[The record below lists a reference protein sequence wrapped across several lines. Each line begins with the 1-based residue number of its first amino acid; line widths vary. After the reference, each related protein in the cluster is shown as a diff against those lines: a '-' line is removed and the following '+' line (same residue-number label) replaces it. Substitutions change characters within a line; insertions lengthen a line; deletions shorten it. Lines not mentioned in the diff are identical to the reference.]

1 MGVFR
6 FEHPDILYALLVIPL
21 LAVIFWMMLR
31 WKKRALEKY
40 GERSVIGRLL
50 PDVSKNRIVT
60 KFVLLMLALVFLI
73 LGLSNP
79 QVGSKLV
86 EAERKGIDVVVAL
99 DVSNS
104 MLAEDIK
111 PNRLERAKQAISK
124 LVDKM
129 GNDRIGI
136 VIFAGKAYT
145 QLPITTDYSAAK
157 LFLTTVSTKDVP
169 TQGTAIGDAIDLAVK
184 AFDDDTH
191 SRAIIII
198 TDGENHEDDAIKAA
212 ENAAAKGIRV
222 YTIGMGLA
230 EGAPI
235 PVYDKYNRKVGYKK
249 DRQGNTVITRLNE
262 SVLQQ
267 IAAAGKGIYVRA
279 NNTTTGLKKIYDN
292 INKLEKTKFE
302 SKMFSDYESRFQY
315 FIALSLVFLL
325 IELLVFEKRPKWS
338 KKVDL
343 FNKKSW
349 MYK

>member
-6 FEHPDILYALLVIPL
+6 FEHPDILYALLLIPL
-21 LAVIFWMMLR
+21 LIIVFWWLLR
-31 WKKRALEKY
+31 WKKKALELY
-40 GERSVIGRLL
+40 GEPGVIGQLL
-50 PDVSKNRIVT
+50 PDISKNRLIV
-60 KFVLLMLALVFLI
+60 KFILMMFAIIFLI
-73 LGLSNP
+73 FGLSNP
-79 QVGSKLV
+79 QVGSKLI

-136 VIFAGKAYT
+136 VVFAGKAYT

-169 TQGTAIGDAIDLAVK
+169 AQGTAIGDAIELAIK
-184 AFDDDTH
+184 SFDDDSH

-212 ENAAAKGIRV
+212 EDAASKGIRV
-222 YTIGMGLA
+222 YTIGMGLSD
-230 EGAPI
+230 GAPI
-235 PVYDKYNRKVGYKK
+235 PVYDRYNRRVGYKK

-262 SVLQQ
+262 PALQQ

-279 NNTTTGLKKIYDN
+279 NNTQSGLIKIFND

-325 IELLVFEKRPKWS
+325 IELMVFEKRPKWS